1 MRCTIVRS
9 QSRNLSL
16 PQRWSCSCVA
26 MKAAKAGL
34 YGGVLGLLMG
44 RFKFG
49 VGLVL
54 EVGGEVREERAEI
67 VVGKEVMNGV

>member
-1 MRCTIVRS
+1 M
-9 QSRNLSL
+9 
-16 PQRWSCSCVA
+16 A